1 MDPRRIVV
9 ATSPVNVGKASEAPL
24 VGLFEWTSPEPW
36 CAVIVKSRVSST
48 DAKTMLRPKA
58 LLARNPQA
66 DALRRPVDFVPMK
79 ELVDVIL
86 VGNVAVGRSAPPN
99 QPFRA
104 HAKLKL
110 AGVETAFEL
119 SADRPGRVPLSRPS
133 LRLVQSDD
141 ESDVGPRNVYD
152 GADRGFMHRAKFP
165 WETAQAGH
173 PLLFREEV
181 PEGARVTLELMM
193 PKSSDKELA
202 FDFELPSVTPQ
213 ILIDPSQAGRDEFDV
228 AMRLDTIVVDADTSA
243 VELIWRGMF
252 ETYTGVGDVNRM
264 TLGWATEDSMADPEQ
279 AWPSILRELPHGEFH
294 YVWYFRDAAAGVP
307 PPALTAKEL
316 KVERMRTWTYP
327 LSPEPRIDIEE
338 LARLQ
343 ARLAERREPR
353 AETLKRF
360 NLDEDRFAIEQRAW
374 MERVGEQA
382 RVTGGRPPLDKRYT
396 TALRQSRETG
406 TSAEEIAR
414 SLPKYASITSRMK
427 GGQRAR
433 VLKDE
438 QLSLSEWLRWDGR
451 VARHAAKDPDVA
463 KKLKALLEGS
473 Q

>member
-9 ATSPVNVGKASEAPL
+9 ATSPINVGKASEAPL

-36 CAVIVKSRVSST
+36 CGVIVKSRVSST
-48 DAKTMLRPKA
+48 DAKTMLRPKT
-58 LLARNPQA
+58 LFGRNAQA

-86 VGNVAVGRSAPPN
+86 VGHVAVGRSAPPN

-104 HAKLKL
+104 TAKLRL

-119 SADRPGRVPLSRPS
+119 SADRPGRVPLARPH
-133 LRLVQSDD
+133 LKLVQSDD
-141 ESDVGPRNVYD
+141 ESDVGARNVYD

-165 WETAQAGH
+165 WEKAQAGH
-173 PLLFREEV
+173 PLLAREEV
-181 PEGARVTLELMM
+181 PEGARVTLELTT
-193 PKSSDKELA
+193 PKSQDIELA
-202 FDFELPSVTPQ
+202 FDFELPAVTPQ

-252 ETYTGVGDVNRM
+252 ETHTGVGDVNRM
-264 TLGWATEDSMADPEQ
+264 TLGWATEQSMMDPER

-294 YVWYFRDAAAGVP
+294 FAWFFRDAAAGVAP
-307 PPALTAKEL
+307 PPLSAKEL
-316 KVERMRTWTYP
+316 KVERMRTSTYP
-327 LSPEPRIDIEE
+327 LAPEPRIEIEE
-338 LARLQ
+338 LAKLQ
-343 ARLAERREPR
+343 ARLAERAEPR

-360 NLDEDRFAIEQRAW
+360 NLDEERFAIEQRAW
-374 MERVGEQA
+374 MERIGEEA
-382 RVTGGRPPLDKRYT
+382 RLTGGRPPLDRKYT
-396 TALRQSRETG
+396 MALRRSRETS

-414 SLPKYASITSRMK
+414 SLPHYVAMSTRMK
-427 GGQRAR
+427 GGERAR
-433 VLKDE
+433 VLRDE
-438 QLSLSEWLRWDGR
+438 RMSLSEWLRWDGR
-451 VARHAAKDPDVA
+451 VARQAAKDPDVA
-463 KKLKALLEGS
+463 RKLKALLEGS